1 MSLPEMSLDAAR
13 WRPHCGCQS
22 EGLRMKA
29 ALSCEGLLPRQL

>member
-22 EGLRMKA
+22 EGLTENE
-29 ALSCEGLLPRQL
+29 SCLVL